1 MCLRHILAD
10 APHQLWVSSLFGA
23 HHEFS
28 WAGHNREHTSLSQ
41 QYEER
46 KLPFLQSIMWNYH
59 SIHGNLACFS
69 LPWQELCR
77 REGKLPCSPSRGLTH
92 ISHLSWCLSFL
103 LDWDNKCSF
112 SKEHQQQNSWTENVK
127 HLWDI
132 LFDTF
137 WKYTSIPEEWEHSVW
152 QSMRVYLSSA
162 DVASEEREREIS
174 LVLIFDV

>member
-1 MCLRHILAD
+1 
-10 APHQLWVSSLFGA
+10 
-23 HHEFS
+23 
-28 WAGHNREHTSLSQ
+28 
-41 QYEER
+41 
-46 KLPFLQSIMWNYH
+46 MWNYH
-59 SIHGNLACFS
+59 SIHENLAWFS

-162 DVASEEREREIS
+162 DVASEERERERESKFGINFWCIKCYQITANIRNVFKIKTTMNCEKLTWRVKWTITVFFLS
-174 LVLIFDV
+174 E